1 MSRAHTHG
9 MSNILAVMLTR
20 PQPPKP
26 RPKPSTVY
34 LAKHLEISSNIDMFH
49 QGWGLSPGMYIEWGF
64 LSGGYNLGFNL
75 RGGISRGLSPA
86 FDIWSN
92 NIYGLLVGIL
102 ELWSRRALS
111 ERKPPPRQLY
121 NPNPGVTWCLS
132 PPKSNQ
138 FLLLAQC
145 TAPKNFIQIP
155 QQSFKFSCYQRDNQ
169 TNRKTPSTI
178 YPPRQR

>member
-1 MSRAHTHG
+1 MTLKAKTMTLKTKAKATTRKAKAETKNVRKCHISH
-9 MSNILAVMLTR
+9 LT
-20 PQPPKP
+20 KAC
-26 RPKPSTVY
+26 TVY

-75 RGGISRGLSPA
+75 RGGGISRGLSPA

-121 NPNPGVTWCLS
+121 NPDPGVT
-132 PPKSNQ
+132 
-138 FLLLAQC
+138 
-145 TAPKNFIQIP
+145 
-155 QQSFKFSCYQRDNQ
+155 
-169 TNRKTPSTI
+169 
-178 YPPRQR
+178 